1 MAIFQQSGTAKKDSP
16 AFGNDVPPPPVPARD
31 TPPAAADFQTATPP
45 AQTTSAPA
53 SPAPAPAT
61 APAPAARA
69 EAPVSKESVIAADL
83 TIEGKIEGSGDVRIA
98 GRFKG
103 DVNVQGNLTI
113 EHGAKLNGGVRA
125 KQVLVSGEL
134 EGNIES
140 ASLVELRDSAVLIG
154 DLKAGSLTVAAG
166 SKIRG
171 HIECGWGEVKSTS
184 TGNASASTGNAKDKA
199 ANDKSSD

>member
-1 MAIFQQSGTAKKDSP
+1 MAIFQQSGTVKKDAP
-16 AFGNDVPPPPVPARD
+16 TFGTDAPPPPAPARD
-31 TPPAAADFQTATPP
+31 TPPPAVADFQTTTPP
-45 AQTTSAPA
+45 LSTA
-53 SPAPAPAT
+53 PAPAPAA
-61 APAPAARA
+61 APAPRAAA
-69 EAPVSKESVIAADL
+69 AVSKESIIAADL
-83 TIEGKIEGSGDVRIA
+83 TIEGKIEGTGDVRIA

-125 KQVLVSGEL
+125 QQVLVSGEL

-140 ASLVELRDSAVLIG
+140 ASLVELRDSAVLTG
-154 DLKAGSLTVAAG
+154 DLKAGSLTVASG

-171 HIECGWGEVKSTS
+171 HIECGWGDVKPAST
-184 TGNASASTGNAKDKA
+184 STGNAKDKA

>member
-1 MAIFQQSGTAKKDSP
+1 MAIFPQSGTAKTNAPSFASDT
-16 AFGNDVPPPPVPARD
+16 PPPPAAPSREPA
-31 TPPAAADFQTATPP
+31 PAVADFSPSTAPP
-45 AQTTSAPA
+45 QRQA
-53 SPAPAPAT
+53 PAPAPT
-61 APAPAARA
+61 
-69 EAPVSKESVIAADL
+69 SKESVIAADL

-140 ASLVELRDSAVLIG
+140 ASLVELRDSAVLVG

-171 HIECGWGEVKSTS
+171 HIECGWGEVKAATPAV
-184 TGNASASTGNAKDKA
+184 GNARDKDKA
-199 ANDKSSD
+199 ANDKSSDAA